1 MTTPDDPGVLLIHP
15 EPDPLAEHVV
25 ELLAAREAIAHL
37 STLRFED
44 EPLAIDE
51 PPGPVVWHLQPPP
64 PSPCRTLTHAR
75 HGGRRGSKAARKA
88 QKQAR
93 KANRRRK

>member
-1 MTTPDDPGVLLIHP
+1 MSTPDDPGVLLIHP
-15 EPDPLAEHVV
+15 ESDSLAERVV

-64 PSPCRTLTHAR
+64 PSPCRTPTHAR
-75 HGGRRGSKAARKA
+75 HGGQRGSKAARKR
-88 QKQAR
+88 QKNA
-93 KANRRRK
+93 RRRQR